1 MHKYILNRNDQHLF
15 PIQCYIAQEDLLN
28 AASTML
34 LEGLA
39 SQECLT
45 RPKDTAEFLQ
55 LALAREKTEHFAVI
69 FLNNQH
75 RLIAYELLFQGTI
88 NGATIHPRVVV
99 QKALAHNAAAVV
111 LAHNHPSGC
120 CEPSQADR
128 VITHKLADALRLVDI
143 RVLDHLIVTPTE
155 WISLAEIGDL

>member
-1 MHKYILNRNDQHLF
+1 MHKQIFNKPNQQLF

-28 AASTML
+28 AASAML

-45 RPKDTAEFLQ
+45 RPRETAQFLQ
-55 LALAREKTEHFAVI
+55 LALAKEKAEHFAVI

-75 RLIAYELLFQGTI
+75 RLIAYEVLFQGSLSE
-88 NGATIHPRVVV
+88 AVIHPRVVV

-120 CEPSQADR
+120 CEPSNADR
-128 VITHKLADALRLVDI
+128 VITHQLISALRLVDI

-155 WISLAEIGDL
+155 WISLAEIGDI